1 MSSTYTHDG
10 AAARL
15 AQRLLGMRANR
26 EVIPEDPNHSVRWHQ
41 HDYPSPVA
49 RWNYHPEYEIHLIR
63 KGSGKFIVGD
73 HIGTFEAGHVSLVG
87 SGLPHDWVSDLEP
100 GELLQNR
107 DAVIQF
113 DGKWVEQT
121 AKLVPELA
129 EVKPLLEQS
138 ARGIEFFGH
147 TAEVAAASIEA
158 MGTSTGLERLHHLL
172 ALFAA
177 LSRAPDHERK
187 YLADEWF
194 RPQLDGQ
201 AEAVVDI
208 VLEYV
213 FSNHAGSVSMSE
225 AAAMVGMAEPTFSK
239 YFKRATGQNFSDLV
253 RKLRLAHARRLLERT
268 DKPVSD
274 ICYEVGFSNLS
285 NFNRHFLADAGESP
299 SQYRKGLRGGGPPR
313 TEENVTSDWPDSV
326 RADRPS

>member
-1 MSSTYTHDG
+1 MSSAEPNDG

-63 KGSGKFIVGD
+63 KGTGKFIVGD
-73 HIGTFEAGHVSLVG
+73 HIGTFEAGHVALVG

-100 GELLQNR
+100 GELLKNR

-113 DGKWVEQT
+113 DGKWVDQAAT
-121 AKLVPELA
+121 VVPELA

-138 ARGIEFFGH
+138 ARGIEFVGA
-147 TAEVAAASIEA
+147 TAVSAAASIEA
-158 MGTSTGLERLHHLL
+158 MGRSHGLERLHHLL
-172 ALFAA
+172 ALFAI
-177 LSRAPDHERK
+177 LTRAPRNERN

-201 AEAVVDI
+201 AQAVVDI

-253 RKLRLAHARRLLERT
+253 RKLRLAHARSLLERT
-268 DKPVSD
+268 DKAISE
-274 ICYEVGFSNLS
+274 ICYEVGFTNLS
-285 NFNRHFLADAGESP
+285 NFNRHFLKDVGET
-299 SQYRKGLRGGGPPR
+299 PR
-313 TEENVTSDWPDSV
+313 QF
-326 RADRPS
+326 RQRLQG

>member
-1 MSSTYTHDG
+1 MSPTDPG
-10 AAARL
+10 DDAATRL
-15 AQRLLGMRANR
+15 AHRLVGMRANR
-26 EVIPEDPNHSVRWHQ
+26 EVIPEDPHHSVRWHQ
-41 HDYPSPVA
+41 HDYPSPIA

-73 HIGTFEAGHVSLVG
+73 HIGTFEAGHVALVG

-100 GELLQNR
+100 GEVLENR

-113 DGKWVEQT
+113 DGKWVEQ
-121 AKLVPELA
+121 AAALVPELT
-129 EVKPLLEQS
+129 EVRPLLEQS
-138 ARGIEFFGH
+138 ARGIEFLGH
-147 TAEVAAASIEA
+147 TAGAAAASIEA
-158 MGTSTGLERLHHLL
+158 MGASTGLERLHHLL
-172 ALFAA
+172 ALFAT
-177 LSRAPDHERK
+177 LTRAPDHDRR

-213 FSNHAGSVSMSE
+213 FSNHSGSVSMAE

-239 YFKRATGQNFSDLV
+239 YFKRATGQNFTDLV

-285 NFNRHFLADAGESP
+285 NFNRHFLKDLGET
-299 SQYRKGLRGGGPPR
+299 PR
-313 TEENVTSDWPDSV
+313 QF
-326 RADRPS
+326 RQRLHG

>member
-1 MSSTYTHDG
+1 VSAPDPNEG

-26 EVIPEDPNHSVRWHQ
+26 EVIPADPNHAVRWHE
-41 HDYPSPVA
+41 HDYPSPLA

-63 KGSGKFIVGD
+63 KGTGKFIVGD
-73 HIGTFEAGHVSLVG
+73 HIGTFEAGHVSIMG

-100 GELLQNR
+100 GEVLQGR

-113 DGKWVEQT
+113 DGKWVEQ
-121 AKLVPELA
+121 AAALIPEMA

-138 ARGIEFFGH
+138 ARGIEFLGRS
-147 TAEVAAASIEA
+147 AAAAASSIEA
-158 MGTSTGLERLHHLL
+158 MGASTGLERLHHLL
-172 ALFAA
+172 KLFTI
-177 LSRAPDHERK
+177 LTRAPQEERR
-187 YLADEWF
+187 YLAEEWF

-201 AEAVVDI
+201 AAAVVDI

-213 FSNHAGSVSMSE
+213 FSNHAGDVKMSE
-225 AAAMVGMAEPTFSK
+225 AAALVGMPEPTFSK

-253 RKLRLAHARRLLERT
+253 RKLRLAHARRLLERS
-268 DKPVSD
+268 DKAISD

-285 NFNRHFLADAGESP
+285 NFNRHFLNDAGETP
-299 SQYRKGLRGGGPPR
+299 RQYRQRVHG
-313 TEENVTSDWPDSV
+313 
-326 RADRPS
+326 

>member
-1 MSSTYTHDG
+1 VVAPDPHDG
-10 AAARL
+10 ASARL
-15 AQRLLGMRANR
+15 AERLLGMRANR
-26 EVIPEDPNHSVRWHQ
+26 EVIPADPNQSVRWHE
-41 HDYPSPVA
+41 HDYPSPLA

-63 KGSGKFIVGD
+63 KGAGKFIVGD
-73 HIGTFEAGHVSLVG
+73 HIGTFEAGHVSIVG

-100 GELLQNR
+100 GEVLEGR

-121 AKLVPELA
+121 ASLVPELA
-129 EVKPLLEQS
+129 EVTPLLEQA
-138 ARGIEFFGH
+138 ARGIEFLGS
-147 TAEVAAASIEA
+147 TAENAAASIEA
-158 MGTSTGLERLHHLL
+158 MGTSTGLERLQHLL
-172 ALFAA
+172 GLFAI
-177 LSRAPDHERK
+177 LTRAPQEERR

-201 AEAVVDI
+201 AAAVVDI

-213 FSNHAGSVSMSE
+213 FSNHAGNVKMSE
-225 AAAMVGMAEPTFSK
+225 AAALVGMPEPTFSK

-268 DKPVSD
+268 DKTISD

-285 NFNRHFLADAGESP
+285 NFNRHFLNDTGETP
-299 SQYRKGLRGGGPPR
+299 RHYRQ
-313 TEENVTSDWPDSV
+313 
-326 RADRPS
+326 RAQA